1 MDNLDWLHSPTLSTT
16 MDRLIRQYTC
26 FLEIIFK
33 KPGQMAVPTLGVD
46 LAWHTPISILLSYNQ
61 SISIMTI
68 ESAKGDS
75 LMHLNGLARSI
86 NSSPT
91 VGYTANAPVGIA
103 KLHGNTILY
112 SGNTILS
119 SSTRHSR
126 TLAKDI
132 RVGSRISSE
141 PDENAHISTHQAV
154 RSGIETS
161 VEKEIRRERLRKS
174 WVKASRRD
182 VQYVYHD
189 Q

>member
-1 MDNLDWLHSPTLSTT
+1 
-16 MDRLIRQYTC
+16 
-26 FLEIIFK
+26 
-33 KPGQMAVPTLGVD
+33 
-46 LAWHTPISILLSYNQ
+46 
-61 SISIMTI
+61 
-68 ESAKGDS
+68 
-75 LMHLNGLARSI
+75 MHLNGLARSI

-91 VGYTANAPVGIA
+91 VGYTANAPVGTA
-103 KLHGNTILY
+103 KLHGDPILY
-112 SGNTILS
+112 SGNTIRS
-119 SSTRHSR
+119 ISTRHSR
-126 TLAKDI
+126 TLAKDL
-132 RVGSRISSE
+132 RDGSRISSE